1 MGKQKLCLGVL
12 LGAMAGGLAAMYDQE
27 TRYYTKNKLS
37 AVKSSANYAVKH
49 PSEAIRNVKDACN
62 QFNASLNH
70 NADNA
75 INALEQV
82 EDTMNKVTKKEEP
95 KKLETTM

>member
-1 MGKQKLCLGVL
+1 MGRQKLCLGVL
-12 LGAMAGGLAAMYDQE
+12 LGAMAGGLAALYDQE

-37 AVKSSANYAVKH
+37 SVKSTANYYVKH
-49 PSEAIRNVKDACN
+49 PSEAIRNAKDACN
-62 QFNASLNH
+62 QLNASFNH

-82 EDTMNKVTKKEEP
+82 EETVNKISKKEEP